1 MLPKYQMVLQ
11 WSPESIGDYDALVA
25 IENLLI
31 KNLSPDYQ
39 IDGHDSTP
47 DEMNIFI
54 YARHPQKAFEEVKT
68 ILGRHEC
75 WKDLRAAFRK
85 VKAEPFTPLWPPGS
99 GEFKVG

>member
-1 MLPKYQMVLQ
+1 MLPKYQLVLQ

-31 KNLSPDYQ
+31 KNLSPDCQ

-47 DEMNIFI
+47 GEMNIFL
-54 YARHPQKAFEEVKT
+54 YVQHPQKAFDEVKN
-68 ILGRHEC
+68 ILGHHDC

-85 VKAEPFTPLWPPGS
+85 VKAESFTPLWPPGS
-99 GEFKVG
+99 SALKVS